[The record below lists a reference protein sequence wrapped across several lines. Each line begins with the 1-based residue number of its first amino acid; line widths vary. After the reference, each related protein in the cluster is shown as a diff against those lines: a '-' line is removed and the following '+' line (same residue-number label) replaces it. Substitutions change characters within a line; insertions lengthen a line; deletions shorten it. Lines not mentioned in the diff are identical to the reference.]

1 MPEDHFL
8 DEFPAGESTPSLRKN
23 SPDYPEG
30 MEVVS
35 LETEAEGE
43 GETQK
48 KSRFLDIWEGIS
60 RLGLAEVAIRLG
72 TQALLVAVILIVA
85 WGMRELYGRAQAP
98 SQPREAVFAASL
110 PTPTP
115 TEPAPDLPP
124 LQTQAEGDSGV
135 LRLALLHTDVPS
147 RPRTEMIT
155 YTVETGDTLF
165 GIAEKFGLK
174 PETILWGNQYVLGD
188 NPHSLRPKQV
198 LNILPVNGTYHR
210 WSEGDGLNGVAKFF
224 GVTPEVIINF
234 PGNHLDPATIGD
246 LTHPNIQPGTWLII
260 PGGKRAFISWSAP
273 VIPLNNPGVAKVLG
287 PGACGSVSAGAIG
300 SGAFIW
306 PAGHHYLS
314 GFDYSPEANHPAI
327 DIDGDLGNPVY
338 AADSGVV
345 VYAGWNNWGYGN
357 VIVINHAN
365 GWQTLY
371 AHLSALNAGCGAS
384 VAQGSVIGAFG
395 STGNSSGPH
404 LHFEM
409 MYNGTKVNPHDY
421 LP

>member
-1 MPEDHFL
+1 
-8 DEFPAGESTPSLRKN
+8 
-23 SPDYPEG
+23 
-30 MEVVS
+30 
-35 LETEAEGE
+35 
-43 GETQK
+43 
-48 KSRFLDIWEGIS
+48 
-60 RLGLAEVAIRLG
+60 
-72 TQALLVAVILIVA
+72 
-85 WGMRELYGRAQAP
+85 
-98 SQPREAVFAASL
+98 
-110 PTPTP
+110 
-115 TEPAPDLPP
+115 
-124 LQTQAEGDSGV
+124 
-135 LRLALLHTDVPS
+135 
-147 RPRTEMIT
+147 
-155 YTVETGDTLF
+155 
-165 GIAEKFGLK
+165 
-174 PETILWGNQYVLGD
+174 
-188 NPHSLRPKQV
+188 

-224 GVTPEVIINF
+224 GVTPDDIINF

-246 LTHPNIQPGTWLII
+246 VTHPNIQPGAWLII

-287 PGACGSVSAGAIG
+287 PGACGSVSAGATG

-314 GFDYSPEANHPAI
+314 GFDYNPEANHPAI

-357 VIVINHAN
+357 VIVINHGN
-365 GWQTLY
+365 GWQTLF
-371 AHLSALNAGCGAS
+371 AHLSALNAGCGVS
-384 VAQGSVIGAFG
+384 VAQGSVIGAIG
-395 STGNSSGPH
+395 STGNSTGPH